1 MEKLTLKLRLF
12 QTKQPIGENLQHS
25 IFPGMMVRK
34 ICQELYSIFCLD
46 TLTQLAKV
54 QSQDSFARKKHEEV
68 MHERMAGKYECD
80 QCDRGFTTKNALQY
94 HRDSHEELK
103 VICELCG
110 FKSSSESNLTK
121 HILVHSKGSTSET
134 QQHQCEVCDLNFSK

>member
-1 MEKLTLKLRLF
+1 
-12 QTKQPIGENLQHS
+12 
-25 IFPGMMVRK
+25 MMVRK

-134 QQHQCEVCDLNFSK
+134 